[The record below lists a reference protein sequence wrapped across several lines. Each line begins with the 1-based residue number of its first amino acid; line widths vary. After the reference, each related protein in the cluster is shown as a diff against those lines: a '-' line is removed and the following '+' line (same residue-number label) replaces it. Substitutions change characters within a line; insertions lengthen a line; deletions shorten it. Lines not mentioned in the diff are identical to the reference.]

1 MRNSC
6 CPLMLFSLRKK
17 KVELHITIASK
28 CQETHT
34 EVLLPSLPQLFSQLE
49 YTYKCNQ

>member
-6 CPLMLFSLRKK
+6 CTLMLFSLRKK
-17 KVELHITIASK
+17 IELHITIASK

-49 YTYKCNQ
+49 YTHKCTQ